1 MRSCEYESD
10 SDIAVY
16 THEADRQNIAT
27 HCASPLTSSFYLSL
41 LTNAIRYSA
50 PLGLPLSCC
59 AIRTPPT
66 NTATPPLTLSVL
78 PVLIHSTL
86 QRQTDIPTPST
97 PVGEGCIEA
106 VGG

>member
-16 THEADRQNIAT
+16 THDADRRNIAT

-41 LTNAIRYSA
+41 LNNAIRYSA

-59 AIRTPPT
+59 VIRTPPT
-66 NTATPPLTLSVL
+66 DTATPPLPLSAL
-78 PVLIHSTL
+78 PARIDST
-86 QRQTDIPTPST
+86 S
-97 PVGEGCIEA
+97 
-106 VGG
+106 